1 MYKYIDIYYIYT
13 FVLVHGSVPTTLY
26 NVSRTYIVYT
36 HLSIPEGVTH
46 MSMYSTDYVLHVQLL
61 LIVVQPSRRDPV
73 GPCRGKCCVLLA
85 VGNDSLYV
93 YTVV

>member
-1 MYKYIDIYYIYT
+1 MEYIIILHMHGCLGSRVCPNDLVQRQSYI
-13 FVLVHGSVPTTLY
+13 
-26 NVSRTYIVYT
+26 YT
-36 HLSIPEGVTH
+36 HLSIPGGVTH